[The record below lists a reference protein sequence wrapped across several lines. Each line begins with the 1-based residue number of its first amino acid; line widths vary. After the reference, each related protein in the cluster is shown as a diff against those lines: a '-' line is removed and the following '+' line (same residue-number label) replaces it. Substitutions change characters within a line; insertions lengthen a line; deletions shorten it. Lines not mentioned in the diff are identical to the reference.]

1 MADRGAPQ
9 YKWTQEIEDEILD
22 RIAKGQSVVDICDD
36 DWLPSQR
43 TLYRRLEADEEFRQ
57 RYARARDMQAD
68 TLFDE
73 ILQIADDGRNDWMER
88 KSAENPGWIE
98 NGEALRRSEIR
109 INARKW
115 MAGKLRPK
123 VYGEKQT
130 TTLENPDG
138 SAVQFVIRDMTKPD
152 GS

>member
-1 MADRGAPQ
+1 MAERGAPS

-43 TLYRRLEADEEFRQ
+43 TLYRRLEADDEFRQ

-88 KSAENPGWIE
+88 KSAENPGWVE

-123 VYGEKQT
+123 VYGEKIDHT
-130 TTLENPDG
+130 IGNPDG
-138 SAVQFVIRDMTKPD
+138 TPIQFQTIIEPKPEK
-152 GS
+152 

>member
-1 MADRGAPQ
+1 MADRGAPS

-43 TLYRRLEADEEFRQ
+43 TLYRRLEADDEFRQ

-88 KSAENPGWIE
+88 KSAENPGWVE

-123 VYGEKQT
+123 AYGEKIGLTDGEGGPLQIVVKKFA
-130 TTLENPDG
+130 PD
-138 SAVQFVIRDMTKPD
+138 QD
-152 GS
+152 GD

>member
-1 MADRGAPQ
+1 MADIGRTP
-9 YKWTQEIEDEILD
+9 YKWTPEIEEEILD
-22 RIAKGQSVVDICDD
+22 RIAKGQSVVDICED

-57 RYARARDMQAD
+57 KYARARDMQAD

-88 KSAENPGWIE
+88 KSAENPGWVE

-123 VYGEKQT
+123 VYGEKIGLTDGEGGPLQIVVKKFA
-130 TTLENPDG
+130 PD
-138 SAVQFVIRDMTKPD
+138 QD
-152 GS
+152 GD